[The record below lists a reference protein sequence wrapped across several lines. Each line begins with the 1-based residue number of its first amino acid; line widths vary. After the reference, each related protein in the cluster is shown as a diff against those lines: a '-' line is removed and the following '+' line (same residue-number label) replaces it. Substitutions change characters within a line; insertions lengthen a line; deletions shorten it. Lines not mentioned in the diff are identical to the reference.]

1 MILGTPI
8 LAVKLFLEYYI
19 RLDGRP
25 AYSLVM
31 SLTGFILNIVL
42 DYYTIVVLGWG
53 VFGASISTI
62 TSIAISTMM
71 GLVYFKLYETNL
83 KFTKFHWN
91 KWYFIKSSFNGAG
104 EMLTELSSG
113 IVTIF
118 FNIAI
123 IKFAGEDGVAA
134 MAVNINIFY
143 FLISIYLGI
152 ATGAQPVISY
162 AYGAQNK
169 KRLGEIIDHCKKAI
183 LFGSLAVFTLARFYG
198 ANIISWYIGDNQQVI
213 DLAVHG
219 FRMFSYCFIFLGF
232 NIFIAGFY
240 TAIGNGLIAGIIS
253 LMRSL
258 VFVLAALFT
267 LPSLIGI
274 NGIWLSVPFAELAT
288 MAISIV
294 FYLLFV
300 NSYFKKLTE

>member
-1 MILGTPI
+1 
-8 LAVKLFLEYYI
+8 
-19 RLDGRP
+19 
-25 AYSLVM
+25 M

-62 TSIAISTMM
+62 TSIAISTLM

-134 MAVNINIFY
+134 MAVTSTSSTSHQH
-143 FLISIYLGI
+143 L
-152 ATGAQPVISY
+152 
-162 AYGAQNK
+162 
-169 KRLGEIIDHCKKAI
+169 
-183 LFGSLAVFTLARFYG
+183 
-198 ANIISWYIGDNQQVI
+198 SWYSN
-213 DLAVHG
+213 
-219 FRMFSYCFIFLGF
+219 RR
-232 NIFIAGFY
+232 
-240 TAIGNGLIAGIIS
+240 TARLSVMPTARKQKTPGRDH
-253 LMRSL
+253 RSL
-258 VFVLAALFT
+258 
-267 LPSLIGI
+267 
-274 NGIWLSVPFAELAT
+274 
-288 MAISIV
+288 
-294 FYLLFV
+294 
-300 NSYFKKLTE
+300 